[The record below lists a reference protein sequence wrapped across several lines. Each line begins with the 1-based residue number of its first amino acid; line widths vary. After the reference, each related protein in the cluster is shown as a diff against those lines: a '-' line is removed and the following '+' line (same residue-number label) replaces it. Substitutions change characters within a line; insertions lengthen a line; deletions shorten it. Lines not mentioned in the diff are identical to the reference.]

1 MNNGLNE
8 DNKAALAER
17 EGDAVWAI
25 VSCRFIL
32 TLQCHFSS
40 SACSWWALLAVCV
53 PRLLFFSL
61 ALDSLRPSTN
71 QAAQE
76 CKGQLLR
83 GVRLTWRGAGYK
95 NWSLSLRLSYVT
107 NFYTCI
113 MWRHW
118 GFLPA

>member
-1 MNNGLNE
+1 MSNGLRE

-53 PRLLFFSL
+53 PGLLFFSL

-71 QAAQE
+71 HGGSGMQRAASQRCALDME
-76 CKGQLLR
+76 GSWL
-83 GVRLTWRGAGYK
+83 
-95 NWSLSLRLSYVT
+95 
-107 NFYTCI
+107 
-113 MWRHW
+113 
-118 GFLPA
+118 